1 MCWAYAVFCL
11 QQGGSNVSWY
21 IDLNCDMGEGETEAS
36 AALDRELMRFIS
48 SCSIACGGHAGSE
61 RTMRQTVASALDAGL
76 RIGAH
81 PSYPDRE
88 NFGRQ
93 SMTLTPDALCAAITE
108 QICALQAVVNE
119 QGGKLSFVKPH
130 GALYN
135 DMVRE
140 AELTSLIIETIKRID
155 PKLKIMG
162 LAGSHC
168 RAISEALGMQFL
180 GEAFADRRYADN
192 GQLSPRSQDGAVITQ
207 PETAVAQIISIV
219 EHTRVES
226 ISGRWLPLS
235 AQSICVHSD
244 TPGALEQLKL
254 ITNHLSSCG
263 LRIAAT

>member
-1 MCWAYAVFCL
+1 
-11 QQGGSNVSWY
+11 
-21 IDLNCDMGEGETEAS
+21 
-36 AALDRELMRFIS
+36 
-48 SCSIACGGHAGSE
+48 
-61 RTMRQTVASALDAGL
+61 MRQTVASALDAGL

-108 QICALQAVVNE
+108 QVCALQAVVNE

-168 RAISEALGMQFL
+168 RAISEGLGMQFL
-180 GEAFADRRYADN
+180 GERAIGALDVFFGRVTRYAKCGVGIGHGVLAN
-192 GQLSPRSQDGAVITQ
+192 CYAMRMQA
-207 PETAVAQIISIV
+207 
-219 EHTRVES
+219 RV
-226 ISGRWLPLS
+226 
-235 AQSICVHSD
+235 V
-244 TPGALEQLKL
+244 
-254 ITNHLSSCG
+254 SC
-263 LRIAAT
+263 RTYWR

>member
-1 MCWAYAVFCL
+1 M
-11 QQGGSNVSWY
+11 SRH

-36 AALDRELMRFIS
+36 AALDRELMQFIS

-61 RTMRQTVASALDAGL
+61 HSMRQTAASALNAGL

-93 SMTLTPDALCAAITE
+93 SMSISESALSAAITE
-108 QICALQAVVNE
+108 QTAALKAIVTE
-119 QGGKLSFVKPH
+119 LGGELSFVKPH

-135 DMVRE
+135 DMARD
-140 AELTSLIIETIKRID
+140 AELTLLVVTTIKEFD

-168 RAISEALGMQFL
+168 SAICEDLAMPFL
-180 GEAFADRRYADN
+180 GEAFADRRYTDD
-192 GQLSPRSQDGAVITQ
+192 GQLSPRSQDGAVITE
-207 PETAVAQIISIV
+207 PETAVEQIMSIV
-219 EHTRVES
+219 EHARVES
-226 ISGRWLPLS
+226 INGKWLPLQ

-244 TPGALEQLKL
+244 TPGALDHLTL
-254 ITNHLSSCG
+254 ISNHL
-263 LRIAAT
+263 IARGINIGAT

>member
-1 MCWAYAVFCL
+1 M
-11 QQGGSNVSWY
+11 SRH
-21 IDLNCDMGEGETEAS
+21 IDLNCDMGENEAEAS

-61 RTMRQTVASALDAGL
+61 RTMRRAAASALDAGL

-93 SMTLTPDALCAAITE
+93 SMSISGTGLSAAITE
-108 QICALQAVVNE
+108 QTAELKAIVNE
-119 QGGKLSFVKPH
+119 LGGKLSFVKPH

-135 DMVRE
+135 DMARD
-140 AELTSLIIETIKRID
+140 AELTSLVVTTIKEFD
-155 PKLKIMG
+155 PTLKIMG

-168 RAISEALGMQFL
+168 SAICEDLAMPFL
-180 GEAFADRRYADN
+180 GEAFADRRYADD

-207 PETAVAQIISIV
+207 PETAVEQILSIV
-219 EHTRVES
+219 EQARVES
-226 ISGRWLPLS
+226 INGKWLPLQ

-244 TPGALEQLKL
+244 TPCALEHLML
-254 ITNHLSSCG
+254 ISNHLISRG
-263 LRIAAT
+263 LTIGAT